1 MCRDD
6 NCTLRVKLQHIW
18 KMLYRTIYIPS
29 FSWLMRNSLN
39 CFMLVCCMS
48 LDNLKQRLVEWW
60 SLTRYYCSLWRQT
73 QPQDTSDQLR
83 DSLFVQAI
91 PDDSHWL
98 SVIIHFHRDFCRF
111 CHAFPWHDRPTA
123 RHLARSHAR
132 WCQASH
138 PHWELR
144 PVARPGS
151 HGWIGFT
158 WLFSWKFQQKMGDLG
173 FGGIHGE
180 NWI

>member
-6 NCTLRVKLQHIW
+6 YCTLRVKLQHIW

-83 DSLFVQAI
+83 DSLFVQTI

-98 SVIIHFHRDFCRF
+98 SVIIHFHRDFIGISAGSAM
-111 CHAFPWHDRPTA
+111 HSHGMTALRPGTWPGPMRGGA
-123 RHLARSHAR
+123 RHHIRTGSCGQLPG
-132 WCQASH
+132 Q
-138 PHWELR
+138 
-144 PVARPGS
+144 VAMVG
-151 HGWIGFT
+151 
-158 WLFSWKFQQKMGDLG
+158 
-173 FGGIHGE
+173 
-180 NWI
+180 